1 MASNRQA
8 RKQLRTKLRRGR
20 QMSKIEAKDL
30 RKNAKLSVKTSKKL
44 GKIYGDLDPEEVNA
58 INDVQPYVG
67 VMKDKLDKEG
77 IAYEEDD
84 PIEIANKYA
93 MAEDEIESPLED
105 EQFENL
111 YMSNLDESDGGKS
124 KMGGIGGKIA
134 KGAFSFI
141 TAGVKSL
148 VGDAQAKKRA
158 GEALTQTETQLLQAN
173 QTVRQEVKKGAMDE
187 IKGYLPIVVL
197 VLIVLLVLKK

>member
-1 MASNRQA
+1 MSNFKA
-8 RKQLRTKLRRGR
+8 RKKLRT
-20 QMSKIEAKDL
+20 DL
-30 RKNAKLSVKTSKKL
+30 RKQRQLGKISAKNVRKTAKLSVKESKKL

-58 INDVQPYVG
+58 INSVQPYLG
-67 VMKDKLDKEG
+67 VMKEKLDKEG
-77 IAYEEDD
+77 VPYDEED
-84 PIEIANKYA
+84 PIEVANKYA
-93 MAEDEIESPLED
+93 FVEDEIESPLEE

-111 YMSNLDESDGGKS
+111 YMSNIELADGGKS
-124 KMGGIGGKIA
+124 RMGTVGGKIA

-141 TAGVKSL
+141 SAGVKSL

-158 GEALTQTETQLLQAN
+158 GEELTPTESKLLEAN
-173 QTVRQEVKKGAMDE
+173 QVVRQEVKAGAMDE

>member
-1 MASNRQA
+1 MSNFKA
-8 RKQLRTKLRRGR
+8 RKKLR
-20 QMSKIEAKDL
+20 SDL
-30 RKNAKLSVKTSKKL
+30 RSERQLGKISAKNVRKTAKISVKEGKKL

-58 INDVQPYVG
+58 INSVQPYLG

-77 IAYEEDD
+77 VPYDEED
-84 PIEIANKYA
+84 PIEVANKYA
-93 MAEDEIESPLED
+93 FVEDEIESPLEE

-111 YMSNLDESDGGKS
+111 YMSNIEEADGGKAR
-124 KMGGIGGKIA
+124 MGSVGGQIA

-141 TAGVKSL
+141 SAGVKSL

-158 GEALTQTETQLLQAN
+158 GEPLTPTETQLLQAN
-173 QTVRQEVKKGAMDE
+173 QAVRQEVKSGAMDE

>member
-1 MASNRQA
+1 MSNFKA
-8 RKQLRTKLRRGR
+8 RKKLRSQLRSER
-20 QMSKIEAKDL
+20 QLGKISAKNV
-30 RKNAKLSVKTSKKL
+30 RKTAKISVKQSKKL

-58 INDVQPYVG
+58 INSVQPYLG

-77 IAYEEDD
+77 VPYDEED
-84 PIEIANKYA
+84 PIEVANKYA
-93 MAEDEIESPLED
+93 FVEDEIESPLEE

-111 YMSNLDESDGGKS
+111 YMSNIEEADGGKGR
-124 KMGGIGGKIA
+124 MGSVGGKIA

-141 TAGVKSL
+141 SAGVKSL

-158 GEALTQTETQLLQAN
+158 GEELTSTEKQLLQAN
-173 QTVRQEVKKGAMDE
+173 QAVRQEVKAGAMDE

>member
-1 MASNRQA
+1 MSNFKA
-8 RKQLRTKLRRGR
+8 RKKLRSQLRSDR
-20 QMSKIEAKDL
+20 QLGKIQAKNI
-30 RKNAKLSVKTSKKL
+30 RKTAKFSVKQSNKL

-58 INDVQPYVG
+58 INSVQPYMG

-77 IAYEEDD
+77 VPYDETD
-84 PIEIANKYA
+84 PIEVANKYA
-93 MAEDEIESPLED
+93 FVEDEIDSPLEE

-111 YMSNLDESDGGKS
+111 YMSNLDQADGGKAQ
-124 KMGGIGGKIA
+124 MGSLGGKIA

-141 TAGVKSL
+141 SAGVSSL
-148 VGDAQAKKRA
+148 VSDAQAKKRA
-158 GEALTQTETQLLQAN
+158 GEPLTNTETQLLQAN
-173 QTVRQEVKKGAMDE
+173 QAVRQEVKKGAMDE